1 MQLPKVTY
9 CILRGCRIVMEY
21 QNTMLCSGYSHELKP
36 CEHIV
41 NCDLCTGS
49 SVDTYGNERY
59 VCGRGVTDFR
69 CKRDNPNWKPLTKQQ
84 LIELYKQMPDRTNIS
99 IGELLEGAIIDG
111 IVEGNNDGISIQK
124 NGTGDS

>member
-41 NCDLCTGS
+41 NCDLCTGP
-49 SVDTYGNERY
+49 SVLLLTTHITGYRLIVVATNEN
-59 VCGRGVTDFR
+59 
-69 CKRDNPNWKPLTKQQ
+69 K
-84 LIELYKQMPDRTNIS
+84 S
-99 IGELLEGAIIDG
+99 
-111 IVEGNNDGISIQK
+111 
-124 NGTGDS
+124 

>member
-41 NCDLCTGS
+41 NCDLCTGQ
-49 SVDTYGNERY
+49 V
-59 VCGRGVTDFR
+59 
-69 CKRDNPNWKPLTKQQ
+69 LTHMEMSDMYAVA
-84 LIELYKQMPDRTNIS
+84 ELQTLSARETIRTGS
-99 IGELLEGAIIDG
+99 L
-111 IVEGNNDGISIQK
+111 
-124 NGTGDS
+124 